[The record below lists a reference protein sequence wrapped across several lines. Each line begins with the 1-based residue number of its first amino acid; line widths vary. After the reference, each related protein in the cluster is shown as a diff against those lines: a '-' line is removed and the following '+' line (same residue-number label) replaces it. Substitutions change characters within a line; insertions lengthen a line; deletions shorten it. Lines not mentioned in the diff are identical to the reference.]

1 MRAVGDVMEA
11 RALNKLVA
19 RLSLVEEAETGE
31 GGEVAGRPS
40 A

>member
-1 MRAVGDVMEA
+1 MRTVGDVMEA

-31 GGEVAGRPS
+31 GEAEGRPS